1 MNKRVFGIKGNSL
14 AFNGVS
20 NDVGEALRGGT
31 ISEQSS
37 SITRKEVE
45 DFRNSGDILGK
56 IKNLRQQDV
65 NRSSDLA
72 FGIPSGVPR
81 KGGKPRLSAQEVFY
95 LFYFHFFFEICV
107 IFWGLSWFF
116 L

>member
-95 LFYFHFFFEICV
+95 LFYFHFFFLRFV
-107 IFWGLSWFF
+107 
-116 L
+116 